1 MQKMLKMSES
11 STRSRSAG
19 VWGVLLSVMILC
31 LSAAT
36 AGAASQPTALVS
48 QISYL
53 SQIGSGG
60 QGAGGYAGGSF
71 AVNQLGDVIVS
82 NEWGNTLY
90 LINGQTGAET
100 VLGSWG
106 NVGAVAVDAQN
117 NFYVADIYSP
127 TIVKV
132 PYVNGAYAAFNSA
145 PSGSCTG
152 NDTVACTIPN
162 LTFSA
167 DGWWFGTQVMAVDP
181 AGNLYI
187 GLTNSNTL
195 KNGILECN
203 AACKYG
209 SGSPKVVFT
218 EPTATPQLTLSGLS
232 FDANNNLYISD
243 YAAGNPNSVSN
254 VWELPYTAGT
264 GFAANTTLVL
274 SVTSAKDYI
283 NSVASDAAGNL
294 YLAYAN
300 SGVYVL
306 PGGNTSKEYAIS
318 GQYAVDLTV
327 DAKGNVY
334 SVFWSSA
341 FGGGNFGVG
350 KISVN
355 NVEIAAAAVGG
366 TATTN
371 SNISVF
377 ENGVSCGTANPT
389 ITFTAWEDGAS
400 STEFTGS
407 VPAVVQPTPPV
418 TPALTTTCV
427 NTVTGSYNPVTI
439 TFTPTLVG
447 GRRAVLSVDDTT
459 NTLTVNAIAHGV
471 GQGPLATTDPASAGI
486 LTGTGFVAPASVVV
500 DAAGDVFVADP
511 SAKKVFEIAMGTT
524 TPVAVGTGFS
534 EPMGLALDAYGD
546 LFVADASNADVV
558 EIANTATTGGFTA
571 GAQTTLVSSS
581 VMFGGAAL
589 SEPVSLAFDGHGVLY
604 IQDDNTNGQI
614 DTYNTFTGAT
624 GVFAANTGDASQ
636 IAVDDWGNVYVA
648 VNSGTVTEFTPS
660 GITVLSSIPGAA
672 NPNGVA
678 VEASGSVI
686 VSDQATGN
694 IVRIPNENGTLT
706 VADAILIDK
715 NAGSGE
721 GLALDTAGNLYAA
734 DGSSADVV
742 DYMRS
747 TASVDFGKVDDT
759 DLSSAVNI
767 YLESAGNT
775 AVTLSSPVFA
785 PLSVTDFT
793 LAAAS
798 SNGCTAGST
807 GPAGRYCVL
816 LAQFAPGATDSGA
829 ISTSTTVATD
839 ALNSATLTVNLA
851 GTAIPNLVKQNVAF
865 TSPTLL
871 TYTYGAAP
879 ITLVTTSGAS
889 GNPVVLSVDALTTG
903 YGSVSAPT
911 GIASLSGS
919 VLTITGAGTI
929 VIDANQAG
937 DQFYAAGQA
946 QLTLTVLP
954 IGIPPTVA
962 ASVASGGTVYIS
974 NQVPITLTSDMASAV
989 FYYTLTSG
997 ATGTT
1002 PTHASTVY
1010 VVKTGIPLPAAGTWT
1025 LEAIATAWG
1034 YVDSAPLSVTFTV
1047 GAIPPNFT
1055 LAATNGAVSLSNN
1068 QVSVQDTVT
1077 VTPLNGFSAEVDF
1090 TCQVPEGQVS
1100 CTFTPASVTPTGGA
1114 KATTSLTINTVS
1126 GTASLHHNNSNPFL
1140 PAGATLATVL
1150 CFFGFRK
1157 RRNLQMLLLLAVSF
1171 VALGVC
1177 TGCNSTYSGP
1187 INPPSQVTVLVTG
1200 TSGTLQQTADIVVT
1214 LQQN

>member
-1 MQKMLKMSES
+1 MQKMLKKFEC
-11 STRSRSAG
+11 STRSRSAS
-19 VWGVLLSVMILC
+19 VWGVLLCVLVLC

-48 QISYL
+48 QINYL

-60 QGAGGYAGGSF
+60 QGSGGYAGGSF
-71 AVNQLGDVIVS
+71 GVNQYGDVIVS
-82 NEWGNTLY
+82 NEWGGELY
-90 LINGQTGAET
+90 MINGQTGVET
-100 VLGSWG
+100 ALGSWG
-106 NVGAVAVDAQN
+106 NLSAVAVDAQN
-117 NFYVADIYSP
+117 NAYIANMYGTMV
-127 TIVKV
+127 VKL
-132 PYVNGAYAAFNSA
+132 PYVNGAYAAFTSSPAAN
-145 PSGSCTG
+145 CTG
-152 NDTVACTIPN
+152 HDTVACAIPN
-162 LTFSA
+162 LTYSG
-167 DGWWFGTQVMAVDP
+167 DGWYFGVQALAVDP
-181 AGNLYI
+181 AGNLYL
-187 GLTNSNTL
+187 GLTNANTL
-195 KNGILECN
+195 KNGILKCN
-203 AACKYG
+203 AACEYG
-209 SGSPKVVFT
+209 SSSPVIVYQ
-218 EPTATPQLTLSGLS
+218 EPTATPQLTFSGLT
-232 FDANNNLYISD
+232 FDGSGNLYISD
-243 YAAGNPNSVSN
+243 WASATPDVSN
-254 VWELPYTAGT
+254 IWKLATSSGAGFGGVTT
-264 GFAANTTLVL
+264 GFAAAPTLVL
-274 SVTSAKDYI
+274 SVNSADDYI
-283 NSVASDAAGNL
+283 NNVTSDAAGNL
-294 YLAYAN
+294 YVAYAKT
-300 SGVYVL
+300 GIYVL
-306 PGGNTSKEYAIS
+306 PGGDTSKEFAIS
-318 GQYAVDLTV
+318 GQYAVDTAV
-327 DAKGNVY
+327 DPKGNVY
-334 SVFWSSA
+334 AVFWSSA

-439 TFTPTLVG
+439 TFTPTMVG

-471 GQGPLATTDPASAGI
+471 GQGPLATTDPASSAI

-558 EIANTATTGGFTA
+558 MIANTATTGGFTA

-581 VMFGGAAL
+581 VKFGGAVL

-604 IQDDNTNGQI
+604 ILDDNTSGQV

-624 GVFAANTGDASQ
+624 GVFATNTGDASQ

-648 VNSGTVTEFTPS
+648 ANTGTVTEFASS

-721 GLALDTAGNLYAA
+721 GLALDTAGNLYAV
-734 DGSSADVV
+734 DGSSANVV

-767 YLESAGNT
+767 YMESAGNE
-775 AVTLSSPVFA
+775 AVTLGTPA
-785 PLSVTDFT
+785 ITPLSVTDFT
-793 LAAAS
+793 LAAAA
-798 SNGCTAGST
+798 SNGCADGSV
-807 GPAGRYCVL
+807 GPAGETCAL
-816 LAQFAPGATDSGA
+816 LAQFDPSATDTGL
-829 ISTSTTVATD
+829 IQTSTTVTT
-839 ALNSATLTVNLA
+839 SAGVVTVNLA
-851 GTAIPNLVKQNVAF
+851 GTAIPNLVKQNVTF

-879 ITLVTTSGAS
+879 LTLVTTAGAS
-889 GNPVVLSVDALTTG
+889 GNPVVLTIDATSTPG
-903 YGSVSAPT
+903 AGSLA
-911 GIASLSGS
+911 GNI
-919 VLTITGAGTI
+919 LTIVGPGTI
-929 VIDANQAG
+929 IIDANQAG
-937 DQFYAAGQA
+937 NQFYAAGQA
-946 QLTLTVLP
+946 QLTLTVAP
-954 IGIPPTVA
+954 IGIPPTIA
-962 ASVASGGTVYIS
+962 ASVTNGSSVYIS
-974 NQVPITLTSDMASAV
+974 NNIPITLTSDMGNAV
-989 FYYTLTSG
+989 IYYTLTSG
-997 ATGTT
+997 STGTT
-1002 PTHASTVY
+1002 PTMASTLY
-1010 VVKTGIPLPAAGTWT
+1010 AAPGITLPSTAGTYT

-1034 YVDSAPLSVTFTV
+1034 YVNSAPITVTFTV
-1047 GAIPPNFT
+1047 GTNPPAFS
-1055 LAATNGAVSLSNN
+1055 LAAGTPAVSLSDS
-1068 QVSVQDTVT
+1068 QPAVQDTITVTSTYGFNSAVTFTCQIPEGIVSCAFTPDT
-1077 VTPLNGFSAEVDF
+1077 VTPKANG
-1090 TCQVPEGQVS
+1090 T
-1100 CTFTPASVTPTGGA
+1100 
-1114 KATTSLTINTVS
+1114 ATTALTINTVS
-1126 GTASLHHNNSNPFL
+1126 GTASLRHNNSNPLL
-1140 PAGATLATVL
+1140 PAGATLATIL

-1171 VALGVC
+1171 VALGIC
-1177 TGCNSTYSGP
+1177 TGCNKTYSGP
-1187 INPPSQVTVLVTG
+1187 INPPSQVTVIVTG
-1200 TSGTLQQTADIVVT
+1200 TSGTMQMTADIQVT
-1214 LQQN
+1214 LQQ